1 MPRNKRAKTEGE
13 GTEEQAAE
21 RAAREITVTATGAHE
36 RASAYC
42 DAHPLYQRS
51 AVFALV
57 RKAAQQGAEFA
68 TQEIDAIVRAAGG
81 Q

>member
-21 RAAREITVTATGAHE
+21 RAAREITVTATGAYE
-36 RASAYC
+36 RAKAYC

-51 AVFALV
+51 AVLALV
-57 RKAAQQGAEFA
+57 RKAAQDAAEAA
-68 TQEIDAIVRAAGG
+68 TADVAAIVASG